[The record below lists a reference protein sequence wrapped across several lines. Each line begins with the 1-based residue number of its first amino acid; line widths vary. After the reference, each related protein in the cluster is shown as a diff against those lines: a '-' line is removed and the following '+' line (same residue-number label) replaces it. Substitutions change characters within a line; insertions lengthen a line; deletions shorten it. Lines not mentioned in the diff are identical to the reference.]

1 LRKSTVLLAAAFIV
15 LLLSSQAFAIRYS
28 VGGFGGLVLPLGM
41 DDVTSSSMVGFKARI
56 AVMPS
61 IGVEPNFTISK
72 LGKGE
77 ADVYGEMQERDGGD
91 ITSFGVDLV
100 VGGIEGNLGLSVYG
114 IVGLGSA
121 KWSREGLD
129 DISKLSYFFG
139 LGLEYGFSPMVS
151 LDVRAKTLV
160 MPNEGGTYKTLGISA
175 GLNVYF
181 GIAGGL

>member
-1 LRKSTVLLAAAFIV
+1 
-15 LLLSSQAFAIRYS
+15 
-28 VGGFGGLVLPLGM
+28 
-41 DDVTSSSMVGFKARI
+41 MVGFKARI